1 MSITNNIREG
11 GGLPLLD
18 LLLDDG
24 VEGVFVLPEF
34 VLGLL
39 RSDLRSL
46 GVNFLWLRLL
56 LALEL
61 SPLYSAI
68 LKVRGRKLRLTDSN
82 IWNICHC

>member
-68 LKVRGRKLRLTDSN
+68 LKVGGRKL
-82 IWNICHC
+82 